1 MAASRMVT
9 HTLIILDNMAEKTPV
24 TWLTILKY
32 VLAAILGALT
42 SGGVQALS

>member
-1 MAASRMVT
+1 MVT
-9 HTLIILDNMAEKTPV
+9 HTSIILDNMEQKTSV

-32 VLAAILGALT
+32 VLAALLGALT

>member
-1 MAASRMVT
+1 MAGSKMVT
-9 HTLIILDNMAEKTPV
+9 HTSIIHDNMEQKTPV

-42 SGGVQALS
+42 SGGVQALM